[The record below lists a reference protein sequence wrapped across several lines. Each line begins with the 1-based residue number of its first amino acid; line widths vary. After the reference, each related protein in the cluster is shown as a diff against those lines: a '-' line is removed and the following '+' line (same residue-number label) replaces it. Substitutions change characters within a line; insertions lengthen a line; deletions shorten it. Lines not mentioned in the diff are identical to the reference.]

1 MKRTKKALRLG
12 IFMAS
17 ALILFIVAVYLIG
30 SKQNLF
36 SSNTEVHA
44 SFKDIRGL
52 MSGNIVRFAG
62 INIGSVNDIR
72 IVADSSVIVTM
83 TIRDAY
89 TDFIYKNS
97 AVQIGQEGLM
107 GGKIVLISSGDP
119 ATGKVED
126 GDYLPVAD
134 GLDIQAMIAQ
144 ATEMLDEGKG
154 TVANLRSIT
163 GKVDSGDGDI
173 GRLLNENYLTDALE
187 TATSSLNASLSELN
201 QITAKIN
208 NGKGDLGKLVN
219 DDSMTTEMNKIM
231 ANLTSTTAK
240 ADSLVSQLHQT
251 SYSINHGEG
260 VLPRL
265 LNDKQMGL
273 NVDTAIAKVDQGV
286 VKITKAA
293 ETISNSWIF
302 RIFSK
307 KKVKDKE
314 VEEVTHEFKVNPGD
328 TIIIPSSENNMP
340 EVHENR

>member
-1 MKRTKKALRLG
+1 
-12 IFMAS
+12 MAS

-144 ATEMLDEGKG
+144 ATEMLDEAKG

-286 VKITKAA
+286 VEITKAA

-307 KKVKDKE
+307 KKEKE
-314 VEEVTHEFKVNPGD
+314 SPKGETKHAFNVNPGD
-328 TIIIPSSENNMP
+328 TIIIPPDENSVP
-340 EVHENR
+340 EVHKNR